1 MVVTVDASQIVLHVG
16 KTTEDIDQAIQYL
29 KSEKEAILTAD
40 KKPKTKH
47 VYVLE
52 FERYQANSDMDD
64 WYKRKFYCDGKLE
77 YSDRI
82 TEEMYI
88 HSLDY
93 PDLFRMAEMF
103 SMGFISVG
111 CKSVDGK
118 DCIWE
123 MRDGDELKKRPR
135 ARELSEL
142 LDKRAL
148 ERKKTD

>member
-1 MVVTVDASQIVLHVG
+1 MVVTVDARQIVLQAG
-16 KTTEDIDQAIQYL
+16 NTAEDIDRAIQCL
-29 KSEKEAILTAD
+29 NAAKEAILTAD
-40 KKPKTKH
+40 EKPKTKH

-52 FERYQANSDMDD
+52 FERHQAKNSEDD
-64 WYKRKFYCDGKLE
+64 WYERKFYCDGKLE

-93 PDLFRMAEMF
+93 PDLFRMVEMF
-103 SMGFISVG
+103 SMGFIGVG
-111 CKSVDGK
+111 CKSVEGK

-123 MRDGDELKKRPR
+123 MRDGDELLKRPR

-142 LDKRAL
+142 LDKRSL